1 MSGLLDLESSKDMSE
16 IGEPEI
22 GSGARLIARHAMVQ
36 T

>member
-16 IGEPEI
+16 MGETKI
-22 GSGARLIARHAMVQ
+22 GSGARLIARHAMVR